1 MGYAFANLEWAND
14 SISSNISDKDMKN
27 LILHIK
33 DAGYTGVMFD
43 IYVDAAADGTSIKSF
58 LKSGSYDRA
67 IEMMKYA
74 SSIGLEIGFQNRFV
88 KANTSEPINPFNV
101 PENFN
106 GYIFLKNA
114 ENYFAELSPLLQS
127 LNVKLLIM
135 GSDMQQL
142 VTSQYH
148 DNWQSIVNTIKKTYL
163 GNVTFEF
170 SNDGKFLVNELPE
183 RNDSYWFGK
192 IGIWDVV
199 DVLGLNLS
207 QTLGNEPIYD
217 IEGIVKEF
225 YSNSAVDN
233 NFAND
238 FISLAYKYNKKIYIT
253 GANAWNW
260 DMALNSKDSDLNLLT
275 QNKYVYDPLLQSQ
288 LLQAKL
294 NFIHENLHDL
304 VLGYTVMGYE
314 PWVYQNFVNHN
325 FTAAENLASNNRIVT
340 QTLAGPTL
348 EFNGTLAEKNIKQY
362 LTSGLDYYQ
371 NVPVIG
377 GSGDDIILTGNLND
391 VIFTRGGNDIVK
403 SAKGNDTILVDLNN
417 YISIG
422 IKNWFTNSTTSIV
435 KFSVLVN
442 DQKVGEGTLE
452 KNYSR
457 GALFPDGYWSSP
469 KLFEFSLQGVSYVKD
484 VKVFI
489 SDGLGLMEI
498 NSIRFGE
505 SNIDI
510 STGLHFRGTQD
521 KTSMYSPKWVSN
533 GDVTQFNLSK
543 NPIGINSENRSTYDG
558 GEGLDTVKFVLSQK
572 EVQLK
577 QLSDSSYE
585 LYSSNNTIQITN
597 VERLIFSDKSIAF
610 DIIGNAGTT
619 AKILGAVFGKE
630 SVNNKNYFG
639 IGLHFLDS
647 GWSYDNLAA
656 LALEAAGAKS
666 NDQIVSLL
674 WTNVIG
680 TKPTAADKAP
690 FIALLENGMTAGALA
705 HLAADS
711 SFNTTN
717 INLIGLAQT
726 GIEYIPVV

>member
-1 MGYAFANLEWAND
+1 M
-14 SISSNISDKDMKN
+14 SDKDMKN

-67 IEMMKYA
+67 IEMMKFA
-74 SSIGLEIGFQNRFV
+74 STIGLDIGFQNRFV

-101 PENFN
+101 TENFN
-106 GYIFLKNA
+106 GNDFLKNA
-114 ENYFAELSPLLQS
+114 ENYFTELSPLLNN
-127 LNVKLLIM
+127 LGVKILIM

-142 VTSQYH
+142 ITSQYRN
-148 DNWQSIVNTIKKTYL
+148 NWQSIVETIKKTYF
-163 GNVTFEF
+163 GIVTFEF
-170 SNDGKFLVNELPE
+170 TNDGKFLVNELSE
-183 RNDSYWFGK
+183 RNDSYWFNK
-192 IGIWDVV
+192 IGIWDLV

-225 YSNSAVDN
+225 YSNSAVNN

-238 FISLAYKYNKKIYIT
+238 FVSLSNKYNKKIYIT

-260 DMALNSKDSDLNLLT
+260 DMALNSKDSNLDLLI
-275 QNKYVYDPLLQSQ
+275 QNKYVYDPLLQSK

-294 NFIHENLHDL
+294 NFIHNNLHDL
-304 VLGYTVMGYE
+304 VHGYTVMGYE
-314 PWVYQNFVNHN
+314 PWVYQTFVNHN

-348 EFNGTLAEKNIKQY
+348 EFNGTLAEKSIKQY
-362 LTSGLDYYQ
+362 LTSGLNYYQ
-371 NVPVIG
+371 NVPILAG
-377 GSGDDIILTGNLND
+377 TGDDKILTGNLND
-391 VIFTRGGNDIVK
+391 VIFTGGGNDIVK
-403 SAKGNDTILVDLNN
+403 AAKGNDTIHVDLNN

-422 IKNWFTNSTTSIV
+422 IKNWFTNNTTSVV

-452 KNYSR
+452 KNYAR

-469 KLFEFSLQGVSYVKD
+469 RLFEFSLHGISSVND

-533 GDVTQFNLSK
+533 GDTTQFNLTK
-543 NPIGINSENRSTYDG
+543 NTIEVNGENHSIFDG
-558 GEGLDTVKFVLSQK
+558 GLGIDNVNFSVTAKDVAIKK
-572 EVQLK
+572 I
-577 QLSDSSYE
+577 SDSSFE
-585 LYSSNNTIQITN
+585 LYSLKNTFQIIN
-597 VERLIFSDKSIAF
+597 IERLLFSDKSIAI
-610 DIIGNAGTT
+610 DLNGNAGTT
-619 AKILGAVFGKE
+619 AKILGAVFGKD
-630 SVNNKNYFG
+630 SISNKNYVG
-639 IGLHFLDS
+639 IGLHFLDA
-647 GWSYDNLAA
+647 GWSYDNLAG
-656 LALEAAGAKS
+656 LALDAAGAKT

-680 TKPTAADKAP
+680 KKPTAADKQP

-717 INLIGLAQT
+717 INLVGLAQT
-726 GIEYIPVV
+726 GIEYIPVS